1 MRWNSRTRCAIICL
15 GFVLLFSAFSFRL
28 IYLQMIKHDQYA
40 GLAAEKH
47 VIKQPIYAERG
58 TILDANNEV
67 LAHNVPVQTVVADAT
82 HLNNRQAIVDLVSD
96 ELGLPREQVAE
107 KLGTERRY
115 IVIKRE
121 VPEAQAGAL
130 REKLRAANL
139 RGIYFEHDATRV

>member
-47 VIKQPIYAERG
+47 VIKQPIFAERG

-67 LAHNVPVQTVVADAT
+67 LAHNVPVETIVADAT
-82 HLNNRQAIVDLVSD
+82 HLNNVDAIVDLVSN
-96 ELGLPREQVAE
+96 ELGIPAEQLSE
-107 KLGTERRY
+107 KLNSERRY
-115 IVIKRE
+115 IV
-121 VPEAQAGAL
+121 
-130 REKLRAANL
+130 
-139 RGIYFEHDATRV
+139 